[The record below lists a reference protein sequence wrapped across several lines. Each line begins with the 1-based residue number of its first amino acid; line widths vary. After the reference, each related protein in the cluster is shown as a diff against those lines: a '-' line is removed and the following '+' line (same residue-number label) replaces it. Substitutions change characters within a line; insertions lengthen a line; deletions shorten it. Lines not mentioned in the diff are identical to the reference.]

1 MTQKGKGCISGAGL
15 KDPVPMS
22 ASLSV
27 MLLPLTPR
35 EIEDPNHPI
44 EKRSVICVL
53 AVAVM
58 DEAF

>member
-1 MTQKGKGCISGAGL
+1 VTQKGEGCISGAGL

-35 EIEDPNHPI
+35 EIEDPI